1 MHYKSRTYQL
11 NSLRLGLVHEDNIY
25 GKPTV
30 FVTVGSQGP
39 NVKQTVKK
47 YLQMHNEGKHNV
59 IAIPYDLE
67 GWEPGDDY
75 EIYTYYENFLGIE
88 FYVTEKLKRDH
99 IFFKHFGIPTKN
111 FTEYHFAKDTAFIGM
126 YNE

>member
-11 NSLRLGLVHEDNIY
+11 NSLRLGLINEDNLY

-47 YLQMHNEGKHNV
+47 YLQMHKEGKHNV

-88 FYVTEKLKRDH
+88 FYVSEKLQRDH
-99 IFFKHFGIPTKN
+99 IFFKHFGVPTKN
-111 FTEYHFAKDTAFIGM
+111 FTEYHFSKDTAFIGM
-126 YNE
+126 FNE